1 MSGRP
6 ASSTLAEIMPRQI
19 RKSPFSLVVLGAVAG
34 LSLTG
39 CGRPADERDDTPVRK
54 ASSVPAKASLPSS
67 TPEPATT
74 TASKSAP
81 AAEPSAP
88 RPHPELDAA
97 LAVEDPGRRSQEF
110 FPKFAALL
118 NRDFAAALAYLRGM
132 KRGPEFPQALMMV
145 VDAAARRS
153 ADEALAL
160 AAELANTRDTA
171 HICSALFDRFAREN
185 PVVAAGRLNAIP
197 AGEAREN
204 ALRAVADAWNRT
216 DAAAALAWARALPD
230 ESDRTIAL
238 ESILRGLALRDP
250 ARAIEEA
257 SKLLKAP
264 VLERVLQTAF
274 QQLANA
280 DPERAARLLENLP
293 PGDAQ
298 TLVTMDVARALAM
311 RDVPAALAWVKT
323 LPIEFTQW
331 LATTNILFIWGS
343 RDLPA
348 AARYVTE
355 LPPGGGLDYIAGQF
369 ANLMAR
375 QPKDGIAW
383 AEALAGESA
392 RDAAFVTI
400 ASIWAQQSPA
410 EAMTWAM
417 GLQGE
422 PLRGNTLA
430 AAHSTW
436 RAVNPAAAQ
445 AWLETAPLTPRAKAR
460 VLAPR

>member
-1 MSGRP
+1 MDRQIQEPQRLVTLSSALVAGVLLLAACDRP
-6 ASSTLAEIMPRQI
+6 ASRTGKSAEKQRAPDAIAPSE
-19 RKSPFSLVVLGAVAG
+19 KTSAAP
-34 LSLTG
+34 
-39 CGRPADERDDTPVRK
+39 E
-54 ASSVPAKASLPSS
+54 PAKATASMPA
-67 TPEPATT
+67 PATLPP
-74 TASKSAP
+74 AP
-81 AAEPSAP
+81 P
-88 RPHPELDAA
+88 PHPELDAA
-97 LAVEDPGRRSQEF
+97 LAVADPGRRSQEF

-132 KRGPEFPQALMMV
+132 KRGQEFPQALMMV

-153 ADEALAL
+153 ADEALVL
-160 AAELANTRDTA
+160 AAELATTRDTA
-171 HICSALFDRFAREN
+171 HIYSALFDRFAREN
-185 PVVAAGRLNAIP
+185 PVIAAGRLDSIP
-197 AGEAREN
+197 AGEGRDH

-216 DAAAALAWARALPD
+216 DPAAALAWARALPG
-230 ESDRTIAL
+230 EADRTIAL

-250 ARAIEEA
+250 SRAIEEA

-375 QPKDGIAW
+375 QPKEGIAW

-445 AWLETAPLTPRAKAR
+445 AWLDAAPLTPRAKAR

>member
-1 MSGRP
+1 MARRIQEP
-6 ASSTLAEIMPRQI
+6 KRTLALA
-19 RKSPFSLVVLGAVAG
+19 SALVAGVLLLGACDHQAAG
-34 LSLTG
+34 
-39 CGRPADERDDTPVRK
+39 PRK
-54 ASSVPAKASLPSS
+54 TVVKQRAPDVPAPS
-67 TPEPATT
+67 EQA
-74 TASKSAP
+74 AP
-81 AAEPSAP
+81 AAGPARAATRTAAPSIP
-88 RPHPELDAA
+88 VKPTPPPHPELDAA
-97 LAVEDPGRRSQEF
+97 LAQPDPGRRAQEF
-110 FPKFAALL
+110 FPKFAALM

-132 KRGPEFPQALMMV
+132 NHGPESSQAALMV
-145 VDAAARRS
+145 VDVAARRS

-160 AAELANTRDTA
+160 AAELATTRETA
-171 HICSALFDRFAREN
+171 HIYGLLFERFAREN
-185 PVVAAGRLNAIP
+185 PRVAAGRLDAIP
-197 AGEAREN
+197 AGEARDH
-204 ALRAVADAWNRT
+204 AVRAVADAWNRT
-216 DAAAALAWARALPD
+216 DAAAALAWARALPT
-230 ESDRTIAL
+230 EADRSVAL

-250 ARAIEEA
+250 ASAIEEA
-257 SKLLKAP
+257 SRLLKAP
-264 VLERVLQTAF
+264 ILERVLQTAF

-375 QPKDGIAW
+375 QPREGIAW

-400 ASIWAQQSPA
+400 ASIWAQQSPV
-410 EAMTWAM
+410 EAINWAM

-422 PLRGNTLA
+422 PLRGNALA

-436 RAVNPAAAQ
+436 RAVNPGAAQ

-460 VLAPR
+460 VLATR

>member
-1 MSGRP
+1 
-6 ASSTLAEIMPRQI
+6 MPHRQPHRI
-19 RKSPFSLVVLGAVAG
+19 ARID
-34 LSLTG
+34 
-39 CGRPADERDDTPVRK
+39 PADKRIDRVVEK
-54 ASSVPAKASLPSS
+54 L
-67 TPEPATT
+67 
-74 TASKSAP
+74 
-81 AAEPSAP
+81 AAQP
-88 RPHPELDAA
+88 PHPELDAA
-97 LAVEDPGRRSQEF
+97 LSVEDPARRSQEF

-132 KRGPEFPQALMMV
+132 KRGPEFPQALMMA
-145 VDAAARRS
+145 VDAATRRS

-160 AAELANTRDTA
+160 ASELAKTRDTA
-171 HICSALFDRFAREN
+171 HIYSALFDRFAREN
-185 PVVAAGRLNAIP
+185 PIVAAGRLDQIP

-204 ALRAVADAWNRT
+204 ALRAVADAWNRS
-216 DAAAALAWARALPD
+216 DPPAALAWARALPA

-375 QPKDGIAW
+375 QPREGIAW

-400 ASIWAQQSPA
+400 ASIWAQQSPV
-410 EAMTWAM
+410 EATTWAL
-417 GLQGE
+417 GLPGE
-422 PLRGNTLA
+422 PLRGNALA

-445 AWLETAPLTPRAKAR
+445 AWLDAAALTPRAKAR